1 MMNYNLSFLNYPRI
15 SPTFSGE
22 SITKNYYLEG
32 VDFPISDHMNQTTL
46 KQPFTLEGI
55 GLHTGATVKMTCLPA
70 EPGTGVLFRRVDLD
84 AAPEIPASITHV
96 DSTFRSTCLAK
107 NDVIVCTTE
116 HLLSAFAGLGLDNV
130 IVELTG
136 PEIPILDGSA
146 LPFIKAIQ
154 ASGLEDQQ
162 VEKEY
167 LELSKQIEF
176 KDEQSG
182 AEYLYI
188 PVSRHEDSEYTSI
201 IEYNSKVGRQVAV
214 YNAEVDY
221 PSEIAPARTFV
232 FVNELEELH
241 RKGVIK
247 GGRVDNAIVFSHKD
261 FSQERVKK
269 LANHFNVDD
278 DLIVDNGILNGLTL
292 NYPNEPARHKLL
304 DLIGDL
310 ALLRMP
316 IKGKIIA
323 KRPGH
328 TGNTAFAKL
337 LRAEYLKAKKLN
349 GLPLY
354 DPNQTPVK
362 DINQV
367 KEYIPHRY
375 PFLLV
380 DKIIELSD
388 QHVVGIKNV
397 TANESFF
404 PGHFPDNLVFPGVLQ
419 MEALAQTGGILA
431 LSTVEDPSNW
441 NTYFIKMDKVKFKKL
456 VKPGDTMILKMEL
469 LSPIRRGIFQMQ
481 GTVYVGETIVSQG
494 ELTAQISKKN
504 NTD

>member
-1 MMNYNLSFLNYPRI
+1 MMNYSLSFLNYPRI

-32 VDFPISDHMNQTTL
+32 VDFPISDYMNQTTL

-70 EPGTGVLFRRVDLD
+70 EAGTGVLFRRVDLD
-84 AAPEIPASITHV
+84 SVPEIPASITLV

-176 KDEQSG
+176 RDEKSG

-214 YNAEVDY
+214 YNGEIDY

-292 NYPNEPARHKLL
+292 NYPNEPAR
-304 DLIGDL
+304 
-310 ALLRMP
+310 
-316 IKGKIIA
+316 
-323 KRPGH
+323 
-328 TGNTAFAKL
+328 N
-337 LRAEYLKAKKLN
+337 EYLKAKKLN

-404 PGHFPDNLVFPGVLQ
+404 PGHFPDNPVFPGVLQ

-431 LSTVEDPSNW
+431 LSTVDDPTNW

-504 NTD
+504 NTA